1 MAGSAWPDDSSL
13 RHDESV
19 TTTHPPAAPAP
30 TPTPTTTGGRV
41 GLVQAS
47 ALYIA
52 AVLGSGILVL
62 PGLAAQAAGPAS
74 IIGVLAVLG
83 LSIPL
88 ASTFAALAARYP
100 DAGGVA
106 TFARLAFGDTA
117 ARMAGYWFLFGVQI
131 GAPVVA
137 ILGGEYLVAA
147 VGADRAAVLPLAL
160 AFVVVPL
167 AVNFFGLRVSGK
179 VQLALTGLLVFVVV
193 GVVAVTA
200 PAVEPANFEPF
211 LPNGWAGVGL
221 AISLFV
227 WAFAGWEAVT
237 HIAGEFRNPRRVIP
251 AATAIAIVVVGLAYL
266 LLQVVTVGVLGTGA
280 ADSAVPLIDLVAVTL
295 PGVGPI
301 IVAVIAAIV
310 AVGVLNAYV
319 PAFGNLAASLGRDG
333 HLPRWFARGAEPGR
347 VPRRALVLVSGIEL
361 GYFVLAMVM
370 GFELEPLI
378 LIQTSS
384 MVAVYALGMLAAVRL
399 LQRGSLGW
407 WMAVLSVVL
416 VAGLLVLAGANLLVP
431 AILAA
436 IALAV
441 TFVRRLRRSVP
452 EDGIRD

>member
-1 MAGSAWPDDSSL
+1 MS
-13 RHDESV
+13 
-19 TTTHPPAAPAP
+19 TTAPPATAA
-30 TPTPTTTGGRV
+30 TGGRV

-52 AVLGSGILVL
+52 AVLGTGILAL
-62 PGLAAQAAGPAS
+62 PGFAADAAGPAS
-74 IIGVLAVLG
+74 IVAVLAVLG

-88 ASTFAALAARYP
+88 AGTFAALAARYP

-106 TFARLAFGDTA
+106 TFVRIALGGTA
-117 ARMAGYWFLFGVQI
+117 ARMAGYWFLFGVQF

-137 ILGGEYLVAA
+137 TLGAEYLVAA
-147 VGADRAAVLPLAL
+147 LGADRSVVWMIAL
-160 AFVVVPL
+160 AFLAVPL

-179 VQLALTGLLVFVVV
+179 LQLVLTGLLVVVVV

-237 HIAGEFRNPRRVIP
+237 HIAGEFRDPRRVIP
-251 AATAIAIVVVGLAYL
+251 LATGIAIVVVGLAYL
-266 LLQVVTVGVLGTGA
+266 ALQIVTVGVLGSDNGF
-280 ADSAVPLIDLVAVTL
+280 SQVPLIDLVTVTV

-301 IVAVIAAIV
+301 VVALIAAVV

-333 HLPRWFARGAEPGR
+333 HLPRWFARGAEPGS
-347 VPRRALVLVSGIEL
+347 VPRRALVLVTVIEL
-361 GYFVLAMVM
+361 GYFGIALSQGLVLTP
-370 GFELEPLI
+370 FI
-378 LIQTSS
+378 LIHTSS
-384 MVAVYALGMLAAVRL
+384 MVAVYALGMVAAVRL
-399 LQRGSLGW
+399 LERFTLGW
-407 WMAVLSVVL
+407 WMAVVSVIL
-416 VAGLLVLAGANLLVP
+416 VAGLLVLAGGNLLVP
-431 AILAA
+431 AILAV
-436 IALAV
+436 IALLV
-441 TFVRRLRRSVP
+441 TLVKRRASRA
-452 EDGIRD
+452 